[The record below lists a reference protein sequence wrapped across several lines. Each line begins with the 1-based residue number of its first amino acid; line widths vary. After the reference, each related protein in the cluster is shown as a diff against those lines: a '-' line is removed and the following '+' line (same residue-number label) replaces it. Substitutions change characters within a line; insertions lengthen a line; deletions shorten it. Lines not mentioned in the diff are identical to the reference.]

1 MKVERFE
8 DLICWQKGRALTNLV
23 YELTRLPMF
32 ARDFELIR
40 QIRGAAI
47 SAMSNIAE
55 GFDRWSRKELVRFLD
70 IAKGSAGEVR
80 SQLYV
85 ALDQQYVTAEQ
96 FQSAMRAAEEVSKTI
111 GGLIGHLER
120 KAASYVARESDS
132 SQHSDLDLPTEF
144 CNPLPDPTAYPNT

>member
-8 DLICWQKGRALTNLV
+8 DLICWQKARALTNLV

-32 ARDFELIR
+32 AKDFELVR
-40 QIRGAAI
+40 QIRAAAI
-47 SAMSNIAE
+47 SSMSNIAE

-85 ALDQQYVTAEQ
+85 ALDQQYVTLHQ
-96 FQSAMRAAEEVSKTI
+96 FESAIAATLEASKTI
-111 GGLIGHLER
+111 GGLIGYLEQRSPSYTAR
-120 KAASYVARESDS
+120 KPVRSKTPLSTSPLNSAI
-132 SQHSDLDLPTEF
+132 LLPTQRHM
-144 CNPLPDPTAYPNT
+144 